1 MSGQHLEVLSI
12 KRSCESSDGQL
23 LQFLRER
30 ERQMSGRG
38 LTKIV
43 LNTLR
48 MCWWPFVLKSQGA
61 DKDHLKMAVIY
72 CVTQLE
78 LQIYL
83 LKQLLD

>member
-1 MSGQHLEVLSI
+1 
-12 KRSCESSDGQL
+12 
-23 LQFLRER
+23 
-30 ERQMSGRG
+30 
-38 LTKIV
+38 
-43 LNTLR
+43 